1 MKIEDTERRN
11 NRVRLHH
18 ADVYTYNTNSFTCSN
33 CGGQMSQQRGGLM
46 RCHYATEINLY
57 KAVIKIGD
65 MAKEL
70 EELKGE
76 DKE

>member
-1 MKIEDTERRN
+1 
-11 NRVRLHH
+11 
-18 ADVYTYNTNSFTCSN
+18 
-33 CGGQMSQQRGGLM
+33 M